1 MMHFCFINTGEIPL
15 SWSFHM
21 TVNILPVYDNIRTE
35 VFNIMGFFKRPQN
48 ANFEGGGL
56 VIFNSVEEAIAAEK
70 VLKAA
75 DYIVRLVAP
84 PPELRKG
91 CDLAI
96 EINLTEQLGI
106 ERLLKEKTVA
116 YVSIDPIT
124 VGTAPLLE
132 VVKIT
137 DFGKWLMVKA
147 GNMKLTYEKDSGIIV
162 NISGGGCPDIPYM
175 YAKLMDKRLDEAPH
189 PKDIGF
195 TLCALNLERA
205 LDECL
210 NLNTRGN

>member
-1 MMHFCFINTGEIPL
+1 
-15 SWSFHM
+15 
-21 TVNILPVYDNIRTE
+21 
-35 VFNIMGFFKRPQN
+35 MGLFKRQQKPK
-48 ANFEGGGL
+48 FEGGGL
-56 VIFNSVEEAIAAEK
+56 IIFETVEEAIAVEK
-70 VLKAA
+70 ILKAS
-75 DYIVRLVAP
+75 DYLVRLVAP

-106 ERLLKEKTVA
+106 ERLLKEKKVE

-124 VGTAPLLE
+124 IATAPLLE
-132 VVKIT
+132 VVKTT
-137 DFGKWLMVKA
+137 DFGKWIMVKA
-147 GNMKLTYEKDSGIIV
+147 GNMKLTYEKDTGVIV

-175 YAKLMDKRLDEAPH
+175 YARLIDKPLQEAPH
-189 PKDIGF
+189 PRDIGF

-210 NLNTRGN
+210 NIKTRGNEL

>member
-1 MMHFCFINTGEIPL
+1 
-15 SWSFHM
+15 
-21 TVNILPVYDNIRTE
+21 
-35 VFNIMGFFKRPQN
+35 MGFFKRPQKTK
-48 ANFEGGGL
+48 FEGGGL
-56 VIFNSVEEAIAAEK
+56 IIFNAVEEAIAVEK
-70 VLKAA
+70 ILKAA
-75 DYIVRLVAP
+75 DYLVRLVAP
-84 PPELRKG
+84 PAELRKG

-106 ERLLKEKTVA
+106 ERLLKEQNVA

-124 VGTAPLLE
+124 VATAPLLE

-137 DFGKWLMVKA
+137 DFGKWIMVKA

-175 YAKLMDKRLDEAPH
+175 YAKLMDKPLAEAPH
-189 PKDIGF
+189 PRDIGF

-210 NLNTRGN
+210 NINAGGNQL